1 MVTTRSIQ
9 LRISGL
15 VQGVSYRATAQDE
28 ALRRGLV
35 GWVRN
40 LPTGDV
46 EAFASG
52 PVEAVNG
59 FVEWCHRG
67 PEEARVTGVTVRE
80 VDADAS
86 VKGFVVRR

>member
-1 MVTTRSIQ
+1 MATTRTVQ

-40 LPTGDV
+40 LPSGDV

-52 PVEAVNG
+52 PVEAVTG
-59 FVEWCHRG
+59 FVAWCHRG
-67 PEEARVTGVTVRE
+67 PDEAKVTGVTVRE